1 MGWSF
6 NKEGESNGDWPSQ
19 LKPEQIQARIFHDLS
34 SNMFETHFFL
44 TYMFIWYFWYFSK
57 IFHSKPSI
65 LGIPFMKTIS
75 CQLVALQMTSPITRR
90 VAVRQ
95 DVAQSYVCELVFRQ
109 VNGFWRRDRST
120 HQGTCRKHRSTI
132 GQSWLQIKII
142 QNIIIQ

>member
-1 MGWSF
+1 MV
-6 NKEGESNGDWPSQ
+6 
-19 LKPEQIQARIFHDLS
+19 
-34 SNMFETHFFL
+34 FL
-44 TYMFIWYFWYFSK
+44 WYFSK

-132 GQSWLQIKII
+132 GKSWLKIKII